1 MLEAIQNLDQAVLLW
16 IQEAVRL
23 EVLNPLVELYTTLG
37 NGGALW
43 IVLSLVLLCR
53 KSTRKA
59 GAAALLALL
68 LGFLCTN
75 VVLKHLVHRPRPYT
89 VVEGLAPLL
98 LSGDPNSFPSGHSAA
113 SFAAAVVLFRC
124 RRSFGIPAL
133 ILAALIAFSRLFLF
147 VHYPTDVLAGILLG
161 TAVGLLTCYLFR
173 KFWQLRPVSSGQ

>member
-1 MLEAIQNLDQAVLLW
+1 M
-16 IQEAVRL
+16 
-23 EVLNPLVELYTTLG
+23 G
-37 NGGALW
+37 
-43 IVLSLVLLCR
+43 
-53 KSTRKA
+53 
-59 GAAALLALL
+59 LALL
-68 LGFLCTN
+68 FFPKYRKWGIAMLCALLLTTLLGEGL
-75 VVLKHLVHRPRPYT
+75 LKHLIARPRPFMHYPD
-89 VVEGLAPLL
+89 LALL
-98 LSGDPNSFPSGHSAA
+98 IPPPSTYSFPSGHSAA